1 VLLIV
6 CRWWSAETV
15 AVVTGG
21 NKGIGFETVRQLATK
36 GLTVV
41 LTARDAKLGRAAVDS
56 LHAQGLTAVV
66 FHALDIG
73 SPESV
78 REFAKWIK
86 STYGGLDIL
95 VIIFNFLFP
104 NERTVDKDLRL
115 VQI

>member
-1 VLLIV
+1 
-6 CRWWSAETV
+6 
-15 AVVTGG
+15 
-21 NKGIGFETVRQLATK
+21 
-36 GLTVV
+36 
-41 LTARDAKLGRAAVDS
+41 
-56 LHAQGLTAVV
+56 V